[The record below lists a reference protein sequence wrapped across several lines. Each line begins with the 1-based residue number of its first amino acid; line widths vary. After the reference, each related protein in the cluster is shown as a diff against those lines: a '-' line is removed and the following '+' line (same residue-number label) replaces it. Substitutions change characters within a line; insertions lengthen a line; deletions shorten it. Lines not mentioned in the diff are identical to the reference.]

1 MPFDT
6 ARVVHRLFESLTVGR
21 IERAVGAL
29 QHIGT
34 FLLNTCAEAMDV
46 AGHLD
51 LLTKRKILN
60 LPDDRF
66 DNCHS
71 SS

>member
-1 MPFDT
+1 
-6 ARVVHRLFESLTVGR
+6 
-21 IERAVGAL
+21 
-29 QHIGT
+29 
-34 FLLNTCAEAMDV
+34 MDV